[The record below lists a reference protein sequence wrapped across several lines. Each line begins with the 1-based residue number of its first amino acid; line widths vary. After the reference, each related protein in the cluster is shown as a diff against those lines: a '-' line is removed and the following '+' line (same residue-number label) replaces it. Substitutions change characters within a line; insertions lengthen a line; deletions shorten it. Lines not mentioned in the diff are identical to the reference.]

1 VYKSYQVIFNFI
13 RNDVKVDL
21 DLALEMLRDK
31 LLKTDWYDCDL
42 FNKVL
47 KLSSI
52 LSDDAEREKV
62 RELKLRENPKI
73 WKIVELMDR
82 AKLARKKTGIWPTS
96 E

>member
-1 VYKSYQVIFNFI
+1 
-13 RNDVKVDL
+13 VDL
-21 DLALEMLRDK
+21 DLALAMLKDK
-31 LLKTDWYDCDL
+31 LRKTDWYDDDL

-47 KLSSI
+47 KLSHI
-52 LSDDAEREKV
+52 LSDDAERDKI

-82 AKLARKKTGIWPTS
+82 AKLARKKTGIWPTN